1 MRVEGFKAGKLMNP
15 RDEASK
21 GGMNVGRI
29 KDPLYKDSYF
39 GTTPPIFIPPFEAPE
54 NLTLELT
61 ARHRAVLDPSGLGGL
76 TYDLIGP

>member
-1 MRVEGFKAGKLMNP
+1 MKKKTL
-15 RDEASK
+15 EASK